1 MNNIYLNDC
10 MPCNNMK
17 APSNSPLS
25 LFTGY
30 LPLNTFVLVRECQK
44 SASAKVAPLTPVS

>member
-1 MNNIYLNDC
+1 ML
-10 MPCNNMK
+10 PCNHIKNIK
-17 APSNSPLS
+17 TPANSALT

-30 LPLNTFVLVRECQK
+30 LILNTFVLVRECQK